1 MCSVM
6 IPPSSGPIA
15 RAIAETPA
23 QIPIAVPRSR
33 AWNVAEMIDSVAGI
47 ISAAPTPWTPR
58 AAISS
63 VAPDERPQA
72 SEESVK
78 TIRPIVKISRR
89 PSRSPSFPPVSS
101 SEAKLRAEAA
111 TVHSSSDVL
120 IPRSALIAGSATFTT
135 VLSSMIMKRA
145 KQSAPNVHQ
154 RRFSSA
160 KIFARTAPPTG
171 RKLAC
176 TRLALTSQSVKVT
189 LAGVEVIWRP
199 DQEARER
206 TNALRLARK
215 LGFDDYAS
223 LVRFSQD
230 EPERFWPAAIEDMEL
245 EFSRPWDAVV
255 DESRGPEWATWFV
268 GGRLNL
274 AWNCVHR
281 WAQGERADAPAAVW
295 QSEDG
300 QRRSLTY
307 REVSAEVTRLAEAL
321 ARLGVEPGDR
331 VALFLP
337 MSPEV
342 AIASHACAHLGAIQ
356 VPIFSGFAAPAIA
369 ARLQHSEAKVVVT
382 ADGSLRRGR
391 EVPMKELVD
400 EAVRES
406 PSVEHVVVWQRLGN
420 GAAMQAGRDVF
431 WSDAVAGS
439 PGELEPLEVDSEH
452 PYLLTYTSG
461 TTGLPKGVL
470 HVQGGFL
477 VSITR
482 EVAYQADARPEDV
495 IHFVTDMGWIMGP
508 WEVVG
513 GMALGCT
520 IVFAEGAP
528 DWPAADRL
536 WGLVDSERVSILGL
550 SPTLVRALIPH
561 GAELVERH
569 DVSPL
574 RVLVTT
580 GEPWNPEPYRWLF
593 EHVGGGRCPIINC
606 SGGTEVGACFLSPTP
621 AVPIKA
627 CSLGG
632 PALGMAMDVV
642 DADGLSV
649 RGEVG
654 ELVCRRPF
662 PGMTRGFWGDPE
674 RYLDTYWR
682 RLPGIWVHGDWAFVD
697 DEGFWFLHGRS
708 DDTLNI
714 AGKRLGPS
722 ELESAVVAH
731 PAVAEAAAVGVPH
744 EVKGEVAWVFCALV
758 PGVEPSDELAAELRG
773 LAADELGKA
782 FAPERV
788 LFVSALPKTRSAKI
802 VRRAVRAKALGT
814 DPGDLS
820 SLENPETLEEIE
832 HVATN

>member
-1 MCSVM
+1 M
-6 IPPSSGPIA
+6 
-15 RAIAETPA
+15 
-23 QIPIAVPRSR
+23 
-33 AWNVAEMIDSVAGI
+33 
-47 ISAAPTPWTPR
+47 
-58 AAISS
+58 
-63 VAPDERPQA
+63 
-72 SEESVK
+72 
-78 TIRPIVKISRR
+78 
-89 PSRSPSFPPVSS
+89 
-101 SEAKLRAEAA
+101 
-111 TVHSSSDVL
+111 
-120 IPRSALIAGSATFTT
+120 
-135 VLSSMIMKRA
+135 
-145 KQSAPNVHQ
+145 
-154 RRFSSA
+154 
-160 KIFARTAPPTG
+160 
-171 RKLAC
+171 
-176 TRLALTSQSVKVT
+176 
-189 LAGVEVIWRP
+189 EVIWRP
-199 DQEARER
+199 GEEERER
-206 TNALRLARK
+206 TNAMRLARR
-215 LGFDDYAS
+215 LGFDDYWD
-223 LVRFSQD
+223 LVRFSA
-230 EPERFWPAAIEDMEL
+230 EESERFWPAAIEDMGL

-255 DESRGPEWATWFV
+255 DVSRGPEWATWFV
-268 GGRLNL
+268 GGKLNL

-281 WAQGERADAPAAVW
+281 WARGPRANANAAVW

-300 QRRSLTY
+300 ARRALTY
-307 REVSAEVTRLAEAL
+307 EELSDEVTRLAEAL
-321 ARLGVEPGDR
+321 AALGVEPGDR

-342 AIASHACAHLGAIQ
+342 AIASHACAHLGAVQ
-356 VPIFSGFAAPAIA
+356 VPIFSGFASPAIA
-369 ARLQHSEAKVVVT
+369 SRLQHSEAKVVVT

-391 EVPMKELVD
+391 ELPMKALVD
-400 EAVRES
+400 EALRDS
-406 PSVEHVVVWQRLGN
+406 PSVEHVVVWRRLG
-420 GAAMQAGRDVF
+420 GEAPMEPGRDVF
-431 WSDAVAGS
+431 WDEAVASS
-439 PGELEPLEVDSEH
+439 PGELAPLEVDAEH

-461 TTGLPKGVL
+461 TTGPPKGVL

-482 EVAYQADARPEDV
+482 EVAYQTDAQPDDV

-520 IVFAEGAP
+520 VVFAEGAP

-536 WGLVDSERVSILGL
+536 WGLVESEGVTILGL

-569 DVSPL
+569 DLSSL

-593 EHVGGGRCPIINC
+593 EHVGAGRCPIINC

-621 AVPIKA
+621 AVPIKV

-642 DADGLSV
+642 DAAGEPV

-662 PGMTRGFWGDPE
+662 PGMTRGFWRDPE

-682 RLPGIWVHGDWAFVD
+682 RLPAVWVHGDWALVD
-697 DEGFWFLHGRS
+697 DDGFWFLHGRS

-714 AGKRLGPS
+714 AGKRLGPA

-731 PAVAEAAAVGVPH
+731 PLVAEAAAVGVPH

-758 PGVEPSDELAAELRG
+758 PGAEPSEELASELRG
-773 LAADELGKA
+773 LAAAELGKA

-802 VRRAVRAKALGT
+802 VRRAVRAKAMGD

-820 SLENPETLEEIE
+820 SVENPETLEEIAAAS
-832 HVATN
+832 VGR